1 MSAEA
6 RKIPQAM
13 QSVIF
18 KKSNKRRAAFH
29 NYKAPAIY
37 HITLTKSQFS
47 PIFGQLTG
55 HSSISHGEVG
65 CPHIALNKLGLI
77 IAEELKSW
85 PAFHPVI
92 EIYQYSIMPDHIHIL
107 LRIREYTPKPLG
119 YYVGNLTGAITRKW
133 RAENGVDY
141 SVFEPGFNDRI
152 IGGGRSLDTLF
163 RYIRDN
169 PRRLAVRRENPDF
182 FRRVNGLDIAGH
194 RCRAYGNM
202 QLLENPF
209 MEQVVVHRTD
219 SADKR
224 VHDRER
230 WIYTA
235 ANGGV
240 LVSPFISP
248 AEKAVRDEAEAIG
261 GKIILITNA
270 PMGDRYKPAA
280 RDFALCEAGRLL
292 ILSPEGLDPAL
303 TRDAC
308 LAMNGLAANI
318 AADGD

>member
-1 MSAEA
+1 MDKIRRAPWHDYTGRCIYMVTLKKSPSAEC
-6 RKIPQAM
+6 
-13 QSVIF
+13 
-18 KKSNKRRAAFH
+18 
-29 NYKAPAIY
+29 
-37 HITLTKSQFS
+37 
-47 PIFGQLTG
+47 FGALAG
-55 HSSISHGEVG
+55 NCRLPVGENG
-65 CPHIALNKLGLI
+65 ASFI
-77 IAEELKSW
+77 IASRTGRAIKAAIREFGNINPKIRVL
-85 PAFHPVI
+85 
-92 EIYQYSIMPDHIHIL
+92 QYALMPDHVHIL
-107 LRIREYTPKPLG
+107 LFVTEPTQEILGRIIARFKVALNDALG
-119 YYVGNLTGAITRKW
+119 ETQIFSK
-133 RAENGVDY
+133 
-141 SVFEPGFNDRI
+141 GFNDQI
-152 IGGGRSLDTLF
+152 LKSSRSLETLF

-209 MEQVVVHRTD
+209 MEQVVVHRAD

-248 AEKAVRDEAEAIG
+248 AEKAVRVEAEAIG

-308 LAMNGLAANI
+308 LAMNGLAGGI